1 MDTLLLYDYDG
12 GQTRRYFKAK
22 EVGTFSDISVIALYE
37 RLHES
42 SMIVPRSQRIEG
54 ILEIFPKVE
63 KLLVFPVFQTLLF

>member
-1 MDTLLLYDYDG
+1 MDTLVPYDYDG

-37 RLHES
+37 GLHES

-54 ILEIFPKVE
+54 IFGNLSQGREVVGVSCI
-63 KLLVFPVFQTLLF
+63 